1 MRETG
6 EGEAGAACFEAGA
19 SLARPHAG
27 SPWPPRLS
35 LHTRH
40 IDEAIPHRFL
50 TNVFYINI
58 ILALWLSRAMHRCAS
73 GRSHAQSKG
82 FLAVPVIKHCGVS
95 PTSVSPFPFFVS
107 IIWEGDMPGQCHRAT
122 VMQKIMFPVGT
133 TLRRSK
139 HEHVVPVCP
148 VFIYL
153 IYLTCQCV
161 SKYLFCFLFSSLRKG
176 KACHNLTGYVIT
188 VKFMLFC
195 NLETSYS
202 MAHLIKHLRQISL
215 VTGFHGCMRCGGCSV
230 ACLRT
235 KLCVSLSP
243 NWLGS
248 GLPRCPR
255 AFIANSVSQ

>member
-35 LHTRH
+35 LYTRH

-95 PTSVSPFPFFVS
+95 PTSVSPSPFLSVLFGK
-107 IIWEGDMPGQCHRAT
+107 E
-122 VMQKIMFPVGT
+122 
-133 TLRRSK
+133 
-139 HEHVVPVCP
+139 
-148 VFIYL
+148 
-153 IYLTCQCV
+153 TCQDNVIVLPSCRK
-161 SKYLFCFLFSSLRKG
+161 SCFLLAQRCAEVNMSMLYRFVPSSS
-176 KACHNLTGYVIT
+176 I
-188 VKFMLFC
+188 LF
-195 NLETSYS
+195 
-202 MAHLIKHLRQISL
+202 I
-215 VTGFHGCMRCGGCSV
+215 
-230 ACLRT
+230 
-235 KLCVSLSP
+235 
-243 NWLGS
+243 
-248 GLPRCPR
+248 
-255 AFIANSVSQ
+255 